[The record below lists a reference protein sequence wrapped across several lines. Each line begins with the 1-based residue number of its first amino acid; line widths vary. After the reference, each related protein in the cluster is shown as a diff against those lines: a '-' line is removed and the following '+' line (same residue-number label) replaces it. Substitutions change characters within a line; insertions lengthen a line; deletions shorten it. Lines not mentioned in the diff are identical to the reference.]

1 MAEDKALAKL
11 IAEKFIARPDV
22 MARQSRFGA
31 YSPVRSKFTMDAL
44 LSHIAGESSFGHY
57 MVDPATSEV
66 KLFALDID
74 LEKFSP
80 RKPHTKYLLPFGQD
94 EHADFIDW
102 QECDPRQIWMS
113 RQQGAPRNC
122 IKLQLRTL
130 AGRLVS
136 TIRKL
141 LDIPAIAAYS
151 GSKGIHVYGFT
162 GRVPAA
168 MAREGALIV
177 LKELGYTPASG
188 QDTDWNSQIGNVV
201 FKHGLPSKDEPFKDY
216 NVHDF
221 HQYSVEVFPK
231 QDHVSLQ
238 EFGNLMRLPLGV
250 NYKSPR
256 DRAFFIDLR
265 SALVDLKPM
274 DPIEALTTTNP
285 WAFPHEL

>member
-44 LSHIAGESSFGHY
+44 LGHLAGESSLGHY
-57 MVDPATSEV
+57 MINPDGDEV

-74 LEKFSP
+74 LEKPDP
-80 RKPHTKYLLPFGQD
+80 RQPHVRYRLPFGQD
-94 EHADFIDW
+94 EYTEFTDW

-130 AGRLVS
+130 ANQLVS
-136 TIRKL
+136 LIRKEL
-141 LDIPAIAAYS
+141 EIPAIAAYS

-162 GRVPAA
+162 GRIPAV

-177 LKELGYTPASG
+177 ARAAGWKLSRG
-188 QDTDWNSQIGNVV
+188 QNFFT
-201 FKHGLPSKDEPFKDY
+201 HGLPDADAPFKDY
-216 NVHDF
+216 HLRDY
-221 HQYSVEVFPK
+221 HQYSLEIYPK
-231 QDHVSLQ
+231 QESVAEKDKGL
-238 EFGNLMRLPLGV
+238 GNLMRLPLGV